1 MFFNYYR
8 EHLSVLYQACI
19 FTLFVV
25 AVVFHELCSFEWIN
39 ASGSLCVHDS
49 LHAFNAF
56 VAF

>member
-8 EHLSVLYQACI
+8 EHLFVLYQACI

-25 AVVFHELCSFEWIN
+25 AVVFHELCSFEWVH
-39 ASGSLCVHDS
+39 ASCSFSVHDAF
-49 LHAFNAF
+49 HAFNVF